1 MKVFR
6 TALAGALFIAAVAAG
21 SACAGSCDS
30 TTTFCQHHCRNGGG
44 GGITPSLLWI
54 DMAPIEAV
62 VKNEADLGRYNFDFS
77 DNMFMTF
84 GATGYGGNSCG
95 MKFGGTGSFGFR
107 KFISSQMTVPIR
119 DSLGNVFVQSGDT
132 VKTDSVAHLITM
144 IAYGG
149 FTVEKSFEVANC
161 MFGIGGMFGGGA
173 LILNKA
179 FKENRKGTSA
189 FSNTPAEADTSME
202 DISSWSAAPL
212 TCFDVHANLS
222 YRLAPGIVI
231 GTEAYA
237 LFFHSSSGFNM
248 NTDSFFTANPGVR
261 LKLIFGNV

>member
-1 MKVFR
+1 MKVFQM
-6 TALAGALFIAAVAAG
+6 TLAGALLFAAIA
-21 SACAGSCDS
+21 SADADRASCDS
-30 TTTFCQHHCRNGGG
+30 TKSLCQHHCRNGGG

-62 VKNEADLGRYNFDFS
+62 VKNEADLGRYDFDFS

-84 GATGYGGNSCG
+84 GATGYGGSSCG
-95 MKFGGTGSFGFR
+95 MKFGGTGSFGLK
-107 KFISSQMTVPIR
+107 KFISSQMTVPVR
-119 DSLGNVFVQSGDT
+119 DSLGGIFVENGDT

-173 LILNKA
+173 LILNKS

-189 FSNTPAEADTSME
+189 FSNVPADTSMQ
-202 DISSWSAAPL
+202 DVSSWSAAPL
-212 TCFDVHANLS
+212 TCFDVHATLS
-222 YRLAPGIVI
+222 YRLAPGIVV
-231 GTEAYA
+231 GSEAYV

-248 NTDSFFTANPGVR
+248 NTDSFYTTNPGVR
-261 LKLIFGNV
+261 FKLIFGNI